1 MTTNEENKITED
13 NSTKNI
19 LSKTIS
25 NFKIKDRNTDLL
37 SRLTHFDGF
46 YNKHFNLTTYSKMRE
61 ASRSRSKSP
70 ERIYLP
76 NHKKGNG
83 IPNDIIPRIKYI
95 KSIVKN
101 SHFQDYFFECPKKK
115 KSTLD
120 ETVNYICNYKG
131 KHGELDIYLMIFY
144 YISQTI
150 KYDIHGYDLKHN
162 TKFEQSPENVFKRG
176 NALSLGYVNFFE
188 YFCKKKNLKFR
199 RIEGFTRLLPKD
211 GLNQYNHYW
220 ESVFIK
226 GEWYFLD
233 PLFGAGGPIEI
244 NAEMQKNDIDY
255 FNPYYFLIFPEYLIM
270 THKPKEDIWQKTSKI
285 ITDKQFFKKKLID
298 FGKFYHSYYQ
308 YDIQILS
315 HTFPFIKITGKS
327 LIIKIKVDDAVIQ
340 TDLYNSNG
348 KDKLGDVKYSYDDDN
363 NIYDLE
369 PTFPSKGDYLLVI
382 LARSNTSTDLLYS
395 SFLEY
400 KIKVTDDES
409 FHRFD
414 RYKINNY
421 NSKINIRPQTEGSLI
436 LPKIRGKSYQ
446 QFQTK
451 IIPDYNKIFP
461 NKINKKICYDNDNA
475 YIIEPRS
482 TVLKKGNEIK
492 FKIRIKGA
500 FSVAVLDGRKFNY
513 LKKIDIETYE
523 GTFVIQTENVCIC
536 SLRSSNVYTEIYRF
550 KVTKDNLSRSMIK
563 SRK

>member
-46 YNKHFNLTTYSKMRE
+46 YNKKFNLTTYSKMRE

-83 IPNDIIPRIKYI
+83 IPNDIIQRIKYI
-95 KSIVKN
+95 KNIVKSN
-101 SHFQDYFFECPKKK
+101 HFQDYFFECPQKK

-131 KHGELDIYLMIFY
+131 KHGELDVYLMIFY
-144 YISQTI
+144 YISRTI
-150 KYDIHGYDLKHN
+150 KYDIHGIDLKHN
-162 TKFEQSPENVFKRG
+162 TKFEQNPENVFKRG

-188 YFCKKKNLKFR
+188 YCCKKKNLKFR

-211 GLNQYNHYW
+211 DKNEYNHFW

-244 NAEMQKNDIDY
+244 PSEMQKNDTDD

-298 FGKFYHSYYQ
+298 FGKFYQSYYK

-315 HTFPFIKITGKS
+315 HTFPFIKLTGNS
-327 LIIKIKVDDAVIQ
+327 LVIRIKVDDAIIQ

-348 KDKLGDVKYSYDDDN
+348 KDKLGDVKYSYDDEN

-369 PTFPSKGDYLLVI
+369 PVFPTKGDYLLVI
-382 LARSNTSTDLLYS
+382 LARPVTSTDLLYGP
-395 SFLEY
+395 FLEY
-400 KIKVTDDES
+400 KIKVTDDEV

-414 RYKINNY
+414 KYKINNY
-421 NSKINIRPQTEGSLI
+421 NQKNNNRPQTEGGLI

-446 QFQTK
+446 SFQTK
-451 IIPDYNKIFP
+451 IIPDYKKIFP
-461 NKINKKICYDNDNA
+461 NKVNKKICYDNDNA

-482 TVLKKGNEIK
+482 TVLKKGSEIK
-492 FKIRIKGA
+492 FKIRVKGA

-513 LKKIDIETYE
+513 LKKIDVETYE
-523 GTFVIQTENVCIC
+523 GIFTIQTENVCIC

-550 KVTKDNLSRSMIK
+550 KVTKDNLSRSIIK